1 MADLSQFKEAAAAV
15 QHSPHA
21 VSAWEHVEALA
32 ADLDRPD
39 DIVGLYN
46 ETLAGAVEPQVAEM
60 IGERA
65 GGFCDEWFG
74 DDPSILEKILV
85 RVTALA
91 PASDT
96 ALQRLSVIYTVAER
110 WTDALGLYDRA
121 VDATKDR
128 ARRVRLLR
136 EAAQLAKDVANQPDK
151 AIGYYQLLLPLTPE
165 DGQISQSLER
175 LLERHERWPDLIQLW
190 ESRLD
195 GQSKKERERTRS
207 RIASVWLDNLGDP
220 QRALAAAK
228 PLLAEA
234 DDDREPTQLLERVLL
249 SPNANKT
256 VRDAALDLL
265 RSHYDQTA
273 RPREVIRVL
282 EQVIALD
289 PASSGPL
296 HEEAGARLAEL
307 DDLPA
312 AMDHYAALLAMAPGS
327 SATEDKLRQLAER
340 GGHHDRY
347 ADGVAAAARASR
359 DATRRVELLGEAAR
373 TRLDRLLDVP
383 GAIDL
388 LVEAAATGGAAEQ
401 VQLGVARRLVALY
414 AQTNRP
420 RERLTMLERQAQLE
434 TSEQARSSLLSEAAK
449 LAESL
454 GDTERAL
461 ALWERRIDSDPSDL
475 SGLDA
480 RITILESQER
490 WDDLVAALESR
501 AAKVTAPN
509 QKRADLERVA
519 LVHHQRR
526 GDLAAAISAWQRV
539 VTDNKDDE
547 DAISALADLLAET
560 SRWQEMAELLEAASG
575 RATKRTIAR
584 LVRLGDALRNHLAQ
598 PVRALAAYRNAIA
611 IAPASAEARDG
622 LTALL
627 EIAATRAGAADALAQ
642 ALRINGDLGGV
653 LELLPA
659 RLAEARDD
667 RTKLALLREAAQLR
681 LEHKHDAPG
690 ALADLA
696 RAFPLAPRDQLIE
709 HQILSLA
716 KTTGDYAAA
725 AGAYARAIDA
735 LDASGADAREAARL
749 RMAYADIVA
758 EHLDDLPR
766 ATDAYSQVVA
776 IEPGNRRA
784 VHSFASLGAQLGR
797 WDEAAAAVIRYC
809 GVREAFD
816 DELLGILEVA
826 AAAKPAKS
834 YDALAV
840 ALTAGLD
847 KHKLPGAA
855 GALFFQRLATI
866 HRDHRKDRT
875 AAVRAV
881 RRALELGGERQTWL
895 AELVALERDIGTTPA
910 LLDALRRLADADA
923 RDLDSLVG
931 AADVASKLGEREQAL
946 QILSA
951 VLGRATSAWRG
962 TAAIRSARSVDAVAK
977 WAIDALVDL
986 YRTGG
991 RARAAVDTLVEAAR
1005 LPFDALIRR
1014 DLRLRAA
1021 QLATVELA
1029 DNAAAIEMYRS
1040 VLAHSPGD
1048 LEVIDRLA
1056 HLLAVE
1062 DRVPELLTLRQIQL
1076 GLESAQPD
1084 SVDKKLGLRLELAR
1098 LVGIIEERG
1107 GRLDALKANLE
1118 DRPGH
1123 EPSIEAVADLLTAKG
1138 QHKALADLLEQQ
1150 ALRLESAGEQ
1160 ARAAKLWSRY
1170 AHVAETETKE
1180 VERAIAGHRRVVAL
1194 APTSE
1199 SLRALARLNLERSQ
1213 PGQAV
1218 PWLESL
1224 LGTVP
1229 PAERLLVVSQLAKA
1243 HLSANQPDRAIAAIE
1258 MNLDDREVT
1267 GIGVPPRGTGERS
1280 ETAGGG
1286 TPDGSA
1292 GRTASGAAR
1301 GIDRE
1306 SALELRLLLA
1316 ELYRKAEMWEP
1327 LARHLTRSLPLVKD
1341 DKLAREFARE
1351 ASSIYL
1357 HKLGS
1362 PAKAIPA
1369 LETALTL
1376 DPTDRDLRTALAIGQ
1391 RVAGK
1396 LTEARAALTELI
1408 NDFGRRRS
1416 PERAALHVELA
1427 RVSLAEGKA
1436 DEAMAEMEAAS
1447 KMDVSNAA
1455 IQKELAEMARS
1466 AGQLDKAERT
1476 YRALL
1481 LVVRRQPPGD
1491 DEIAVGASEV
1501 LFELHKLAQ
1510 ARGETRGGGDP
1521 DGLAGPRGSD
1531 QAKELLESAMETAIQ
1546 SDAEVRRLR
1555 RSLLAHGEGELL
1567 LTVLD
1572 RRLATNPEPHSQARL
1587 LSDMAETL
1595 DGQLKRHDEAL
1606 DALIRAIGVMP
1617 SRTDLHDRA
1626 RELARR
1632 TGQTKRFVAAVD
1644 AVVDRLRRKDDPP
1657 LIANLLM
1664 RAGEALEQD
1673 ANDLRGATSL
1683 YRRVEILGERLAE
1696 AFYAQARVAAALGD
1710 VAEQART
1717 LDKMFE
1723 LAGTDAEPT
1732 PAQVD
1737 ALYRLAEIFLGSDT
1751 RRRQGFDLLERAFG
1765 AEPRWAQAGRLL
1777 RAAAAGGASDDKL
1790 MAMFERVARNGGD
1803 PEVLLDFL
1811 ERRAAGPA
1819 ATPAQIREAVDL
1831 AVDQGQ
1837 DQRAEALLVRAVA
1850 AARETA
1856 TGLGS
1861 APWAVLALAER
1872 RLAAGDL
1879 TQARD
1884 LTYEIAPIADDV
1896 SGKEPIDGLAMRIA
1910 TRALAHRRV
1919 DLAAD
1924 VYEFLRER
1932 SPADRAVWQPLLSI
1946 YRELGDGDRL
1956 GSVISS
1962 TLPNLIT
1969 PAERNALRLEHVRF
1983 LIENLK
1989 RHHDALDV
1997 LRDALA
2003 DDADN
2008 LEAAELYEAS
2018 LRQLGDDDGIAE
2030 FLWSRFD
2037 DAQRRGHRDSTVDVA
2052 IRLGDLLERTGSP
2065 DAARVYR
2072 AALVVA
2078 PDDRE
2083 ILRRVVAQL
2092 GDHDSPRDGAMLME
2106 RLLAAE
2112 TPERAPELAGRLAT
2126 MWEAAGDPKGVQR
2139 TLELAHKSAPDDLA
2153 IHDRLERWYRD
2164 RELWP
2169 ELAELMT
2176 RDAERAPD
2184 AAAVERLREA
2194 ATVYSG
2200 FLGQPLKAAEVLR
2213 KARQRAPHVPALVTD
2228 HAAALAAA
2236 GELDAAQRAIG
2247 EALATVHGDGRTQLL
2262 LLRANFRQQLG
2273 DDASAVSDLT
2283 EAYEL
2288 DKERGAEN
2296 LVNGL
2301 ERLRLR
2307 SERDGDLPT
2316 ERTATLKLAQLLVA
2330 TGELE
2335 RGRAFLVGWIER
2347 DPRDADPL
2355 IQLCD
2360 LDESI
2365 GHWDG
2370 VAAAATRLAYVTEGE
2385 AQLTAALRSAAA
2397 STQAGRPADAV
2408 PVLELVHQ
2416 HQPGA
2421 QVVRDKLREV
2431 YEAAGEY
2438 RLLAG
2443 VLVADADHGEDVAAR
2458 YASYKRA
2465 AEIYLYHLEDA
2476 PSAQVP
2482 AQRALELQPDDH
2494 AALML
2499 NVDVLIHSGHLEDA
2513 GKTLETAIGAQKKR
2527 TPELAV
2533 LQQRMGKVS
2542 AALGD
2547 RDSQLGWLKKAFDV
2561 DRKNAEVAAELA
2573 QLATEIGDYE
2583 LALKPLRA
2591 ITLMDNPAPVT
2602 RPMALLW
2609 EAKIE
2614 HARGNRAKAELWA
2627 KKALREDPAF
2637 SDAQQFLDE
2646 LGGA

>member
-1 MADLSQFKEAAAAV
+1 MLEFFPLPRGIAVELPRPLGEPMADLSQFKEAAAAV
-15 QHSPHA
+15 KHSPHA
-21 VSAWEHVEALA
+21 VSAWEQVEALA

-39 DIVGLYN
+39 DIVSLYN
-46 ETLAGAVEPQVAEM
+46 ETLVSEVEPQIAEM

-74 DDPSILEKILV
+74 DDPSILEAILV

-91 PASDT
+91 PASDS

-110 WTDALGLYDRA
+110 WTDALALYDRA

-136 EAAQLAKDVANQPDK
+136 EAAQIAKDVANQPDK

-190 ESRLD
+190 ESRLES
-195 GQSKKERERTRS
+195 QPKKDRERTRS
-207 RIASVWLDNLGDP
+207 RIAAVWLDNLHDP

-234 DDDREPTQLLERVLL
+234 DDDRESTQLLERILE
-249 SPNANKT
+249 SANANKT

-282 EQVIALD
+282 EQVIGLD
-289 PASSGPL
+289 PAGSGTL

-312 AMDHYAALLAMAPGS
+312 AMNHFAALLAMAPGS
-327 SATEDKLRQLAER
+327 SVTEEKLRQLAER
-340 GGHHDRY
+340 GGLHDRY
-347 ADGVAAAARASR
+347 ADGVAAAARASK
-359 DATRRVELLGEAAR
+359 DATRKVALLGEAAR
-373 TRLDRLLDVP
+373 TRLERLSDVE
-383 GAIDL
+383 GAIQL
-388 LVEAAATGGAAEQ
+388 LVEAAAAPGAAEPE
-401 VQLGVARRLVALY
+401 QLAVARRLAALY
-414 AQTNRP
+414 GQTNRP
-420 RERLTMLERQAQLE
+420 RERLGMLERQAHLE
-434 TSEQARSSLLSEAAK
+434 ANEATRSSLLSEAAK

-519 LVHHQRR
+519 LVHHHQRK
-526 GDLAAAISAWQRV
+526 DLDAAIAAWQRV
-539 VTDNKDDE
+539 VADNKDDE
-547 DAISALADLLAET
+547 DGISALADLLADT
-560 SRWQEMAELLEAASG
+560 SRWKEMADLLETASG
-575 RATKRTIAR
+575 RATVRTIAR
-584 LVRLGDALRNHLAQ
+584 LVRLGDALRSHLAS
-598 PVRALAAYRNAIA
+598 PARALAAYRNAIA
-611 IAPASAEARDG
+611 IAPASAEARAG

-627 EIAATRAGAADALAQ
+627 EVAATRAQAADALAQ

-653 LELLPA
+653 LDLLPA
-659 RLAEARDD
+659 RLAEAKDD

-709 HQILSLA
+709 HQIVSLA
-716 KTTGDYAAA
+716 KTTGDWPTAAA
-725 AGAYARAIDA
+725 AYGHAIEA
-735 LDASGADAREAARL
+735 LDAATAAGGDAREAARL

-758 EHLDDLPR
+758 ERLSDRQR
-766 ATDAYSQVVA
+766 ACEAYAQVTAV
-776 IEPGNRRA
+776 EPGNRRA
-784 VHSFASLGAQLGR
+784 VQSFASLGAQLGH
-797 WDEAAAAVIRYC
+797 WNEAAAAVVRYC

-816 DELLGILEVA
+816 DELLSILELAASTA
-826 AAAKPAKS
+826 AAPDAAKVHH
-834 YDALAV
+834 ALAT
-840 ALTAGLD
+840 ALAAALD
-847 KHKLPGAA
+847 KHKLPGAV
-855 GALFFQRLATI
+855 GALFSQRLAAL
-866 HRDHRKDRT
+866 HRDHRGDRP
-875 AAVRAV
+875 AAIRAL
-881 RRALELGGERQTWL
+881 RRALELGGERQAWL
-895 AELVALERDIGTTPA
+895 GELVNLERDQGITPA
-910 LLDALRRLADADA
+910 LLDALRRLADADG

-946 QILSA
+946 AILSA
-951 VLGRATSAWRG
+951 VLGRATAAWRG

-1005 LPFDALIRR
+1005 LPFDQNTRR
-1014 DLRLRAA
+1014 EMRLRAA
-1021 QLATVELA
+1021 QLATVELG
-1029 DNAAAIEMYRS
+1029 DNAAAIDMYRS
-1040 VLAHSPGD
+1040 VLAHASND
-1048 LEVIDRLA
+1048 LEVLERLA
-1056 HLLAVE
+1056 HLLALE

-1076 GLESAQPD
+1076 GLETD
-1084 SVDKKLGLRLELAR
+1084 TEKKLVLRLELAR
-1098 LVGIIEERG
+1098 MVGIVEERG

-1123 EPSIEAVADLLTAKG
+1123 EASIDAVAELLAGKG
-1138 QHKALADLLEQQ
+1138 QHKALVDLLEQQ
-1150 ALRLESAGEQ
+1150 AQRLEAVGDV
-1160 ARAAKLWSRY
+1160 AHAVKLWARY
-1170 AHVAETETKE
+1170 AHVAELETKE
-1180 VERAIAGHRRVVAL
+1180 IERAIAGHRRVVAL

-1229 PAERLLVVSQLAKA
+1229 AHERLLVVTQLAKA
-1243 HLSANQPDRAIAAIE
+1243 HLSANQPERAIAAIE
-1258 MNLDDREVT
+1258 VNLDERTESAT
-1267 GIGVPPRGTGERS
+1267 PSGRPGT
-1280 ETAGGG
+1280 
-1286 TPDGSA
+1286 
-1292 GRTASGAAR
+1292 AR
-1301 GIDRE
+1301 GEADKE
-1306 SALELRLLLA
+1306 PALELRLLLA
-1316 ELYRKAEMWEP
+1316 DLYRKAEAWEP

-1357 HKLGS
+1357 HKLTS

-1369 LETALTL
+1369 LETALLL

-1396 LTEARAALTELI
+1396 LVESRTALTELI

-1427 RVSLAEGKA
+1427 RVALAERKV
-1436 DEAMAEMEAAS
+1436 DEAMTEMEAAS

-1455 IQKELAEMARS
+1455 IQKELAEMARA
-1466 AGQLDKAERT
+1466 AGQLDKSERT

-1491 DEIAVGASEV
+1491 DEAAVGASEV

-1510 ARGETRGGGDP
+1510 ARGER
-1521 DGLAGPRGSD
+1521 D
-1531 QAKELLESAMETAIQ
+1531 QAKELLESAMEAAIQ

-1567 LTVLD
+1567 LTVLE
-1572 RRLATNPEPHSQARL
+1572 RRLATNPEAHSQARL

-1595 DGQLKRHDEAL
+1595 DGQLARHDEAL

-1617 SRTDLHDRA
+1617 SRTDLHERA
-1626 RELARR
+1626 RELAKR
-1632 TGQTKRFVAAVD
+1632 TSQTKRFVDAVD

-1673 ANDLRGATSL
+1673 ADDLRGATNL

-1710 VAEQART
+1710 TAEQART

-1723 LAGTDAEPT
+1723 LAGTDSEPT

-1751 RRRQGFDLLERAFG
+1751 RRRQGFDLLERAFA

-1777 RAAAAGGASDDKL
+1777 RAAAIANPGDEKIL
-1790 MAMFERVARNGGD
+1790 QMYERVARNGGD
-1803 PEVLLDFL
+1803 GELLLDFL
-1811 ERRAAGPA
+1811 ERRAAQPG

-1831 AVDQGQ
+1831 AVDQSQ

-1850 AARETA
+1850 AARDTA
-1856 TGLGS
+1856 DGLTS

-1884 LTYEIAPIADDV
+1884 LTYEIAAISDEV

-1962 TLPNLIT
+1962 TLPNLMT

-2008 LEAAELYEAS
+2008 LDAAELYEAS

-2030 FLWSRFD
+2030 FLWSRFE
-2037 DAQRRGHRDSTVDVA
+2037 DAQRRGHHDSTVDVA
-2052 IRLGDLLERTGSP
+2052 LRLGDLLEKTGSP
-2065 DAARVYR
+2065 DAGRVYR
-2072 AALVVA
+2072 AALIVA

-2092 GDHDSPRDGAMLME
+2092 GDTDSPREGAVLME
-2106 RLLAAE
+2106 RLLAVE
-2112 TPERAPELAGRLAT
+2112 TPERAPALAGRLAT
-2126 MWEAAGDPKGVQR
+2126 MWEAADDAKGVQR
-2139 TLELAHKSAPDDLA
+2139 TLELAHRSAPDDLA

-2169 ELAELMT
+2169 ELAEMMT
-2176 RDAERAPD
+2176 HDAERAPD
-2184 AAAVERLREA
+2184 ATAVERLREA

-2213 KARQRAPHVPALVTD
+2213 KARQRAPHVPELVTD

-2247 EALATVHGDGRTQLL
+2247 EALATVQGNGRTSLL

-2273 DDASAVSDLT
+2273 DDSSAVSDLT

-2288 DKERGAEN
+2288 DKERGPES

-2301 ERLRLR
+2301 ERLRMR

-2316 ERTATLKLAQLLVA
+2316 ERTATLKLAQLLV
-2330 TGELE
+2330 TSGELE

-2347 DPRDADPL
+2347 DPRDAEPL

-2365 GHWDG
+2365 AHWDG

-2385 AQLTAALRSAAA
+2385 AQIAAALRAA
-2397 STQAGRPADAV
+2397 SASAQAGRPAEAV

-2421 QVVRDKLREV
+2421 STVRDKLREV
-2431 YEAAGEY
+2431 YETAGEY

-2443 VLVADADHGEDVAAR
+2443 VLVADADHGEDPAAR
-2458 YASYKRA
+2458 FANYKRA
-2465 AEIYLYHLEDA
+2465 AELYLYHLEDA
-2476 PSAQVP
+2476 GSAQAP

-2499 NVDVLIHSGHLEDA
+2499 NVDVLIQSGQLEDA
-2513 GKTLETAIGAQKKR
+2513 GRTLETAISAQKKR

-2547 RDSQLGWLKKAFDV
+2547 RDGQLGWLKKAFDV

-2646 LGGA
+2646 LGGAQP

>member
-15 QHSPHA
+15 KHSPHA
-21 VSAWEHVEALA
+21 VSAWEQVEALA

-46 ETLAGAVEPQVAEM
+46 ETLKGAVEPQVAEM

-74 DDPSILEKILV
+74 DDPQILEKILV

-121 VDATKDR
+121 VEATKDK

-151 AIGYYQLLLPLTPE
+151 AIGYYQRLLPLTPE

-175 LLERHERWPDLIQLW
+175 LLERHERWAELIQLW
-190 ESRLD
+190 ESRLET
-195 GQSKKERERTRS
+195 QSKKERERSRL
-207 RIASVWLDNLGDP
+207 RIASVWLDNLRDP
-220 QRALAAAK
+220 QRALGAAK
-228 PLLAEA
+228 PLLAET
-234 DDDREPTQLLERVLL
+234 DDDKEATQLFERIIE
-249 SPNANKT
+249 SASATKG

-265 RSHYDQTA
+265 RSHYDATA

-282 EQVIALD
+282 EKVIALD
-289 PASSGPL
+289 PPNSGAL
-296 HEEAGARLAEL
+296 HEEAGTRLAEL

-312 AMDHYAALLAMAPGS
+312 AMDHFAALLAMAPGS
-327 SATEDKLRQLAER
+327 SATEEKLRQLAER
-340 GGHHDRY
+340 GGHNDRY
-347 ADGVAAAARASR
+347 ADGVAAAARACP
-359 DATRRVELLGEAAR
+359 DPTRQVELLGEAAR
-373 TRLDRLLDVP
+373 TRLDRLSDTE
-383 GAIDL
+383 GAIRL
-388 LVEAAATGGAAEQ
+388 LVEASATTGASEHEQ
-401 VQLGVARRLVALY
+401 LSVARRLAALY

-420 RERLTMLERQAQLE
+420 RERLGMLERQAQLE
-434 TSEQARSSLLSEAAK
+434 ASEVAKSSILSEAAK
-449 LAESL
+449 LAETL

-480 RITILESQER
+480 RIGILDSQER

-501 AAKVTAPN
+501 AAKVAAPN
-509 QKRADLERVA
+509 QKRADLVRVA
-519 LVHHQRR
+519 LVHHHQRK
-526 GDLAAAISAWQRV
+526 DLPAAIAAWQRV
-539 VTDNKDDE
+539 VADNKDDE
-547 DAISALADLLAET
+547 EGVSALADLLAET
-560 SRWQEMAELLEAASG
+560 DRWKEMADLLESASG
-575 RATKRTIAR
+575 RATQRTIAR
-584 LVRLGDALRNHLAQ
+584 LVRLGEALRAHLDH
-598 PVRALAAYRNAIA
+598 PVRALSAYRNAIA
-611 IAPASAEARDG
+611 IDPGSKEARQG
-622 LTALL
+622 LIALL
-627 EIAATRAGAADALAQ
+627 DVAATRLAAADALAQ
-642 ALRINGDLGGV
+642 AFRVNGDLGGV
-653 LELLPA
+653 LDLLPA
-659 RLAEARDD
+659 RLTEAKDD
-667 RTKLALLREAAQLR
+667 RTRLALLREAAQLR
-681 LEHKHDAPG
+681 LDHKHDAPG

-709 HQILSLA
+709 HQIVSLA
-716 KTTGDYAAA
+716 KTTGDYATAA
-725 AGAYARAIDA
+725 AAYEQAIAAIDA
-735 LDASGADAREAARL
+735 TGGDAREAARL

-758 EHLDDLPR
+758 EHLNDR
-766 ATDAYSQVVA
+766 ARAADAYGKVA
-776 IEPGNRRA
+776 AVEPGNRRA
-784 VHSFASLGAQLGR
+784 AQSFASLGAQLGR
-797 WDEAAAAVIRYC
+797 WDEAATVVVRYC

-816 DELLGILEVA
+816 DELLSSLEMA
-826 AAAKPAKS
+826 AASAGA
-834 YDALAV
+834 YDALGS
-840 ALTAGLD
+840 ALSAALD

-855 GALFFQRLATI
+855 GALFAQRLAVI
-866 HRDHRKDRT
+866 HRDHLGDPP
-875 AAVRAV
+875 AAIRAL
-881 RRALELGGERQTWL
+881 RRALELGGERVAWL
-895 AELVALERDIGTTPA
+895 ADLVVLEREQGTSA
-910 LLDALRRLADADA
+910 SLLDALRRLADADG
-923 RDLDSLVG
+923 RDLDALVG
-931 AADVASKLGEREQAL
+931 AADVAGKLGEREQAL
-946 QILSA
+946 AILSA
-951 VLGRATSAWRG
+951 VLGRATAAWRG

-991 RARAAVDTLVEAAR
+991 RARAAVDTLIEAAR
-1005 LPFDALIRR
+1005 LPFDQNTRR
-1014 DLRLRAA
+1014 DMRLRAA
-1021 QLATVELA
+1021 QLATVELG
-1029 DNAAAIEMYRS
+1029 DNAAAIDMYRS
-1040 VLAHSPGD
+1040 VLAQAPND
-1048 LEVIDRLA
+1048 LEVIERLA
-1056 HLLAVE
+1056 HLLGLE

-1076 GLESAQPD
+1076 GLESD
-1084 SVDKKLGLRLELAR
+1084 TEKKLVLRLELAR
-1098 LVGIIEERG
+1098 LVGIVEERG

-1123 EPSIEAVADLLTAKG
+1123 EASIDAVAELLAGKG
-1138 QHKALADLLEQQ
+1138 AHRALVELLEQQ
-1150 ALRLESAGEQ
+1150 AQRLETAGEQ
-1160 ARAAKLWSRY
+1160 PRAAKLWARY
-1170 AHVAETETKE
+1170 AQVAETETKE

-1229 PAERLLVVSQLAKA
+1229 AAERLLVVSQLAKA
-1243 HLSANQPDRAIAAIE
+1243 HLSANQPDRAINAIE
-1258 MNLDDREVT
+1258 VNLDDKEQ
-1267 GIGVPPRGTGERS
+1267 
-1280 ETAGGG
+1280 
-1286 TPDGSA
+1286 
-1292 GRTASGAAR
+1292 
-1301 GIDRE
+1301 
-1306 SALELRLLLA
+1306 ALELRTLLA
-1316 ELYRKAEMWEP
+1316 DLYRKAEMWEP
-1327 LARHLTRSLPLVKD
+1327 LARHLTRSLPQLKD
-1341 DKLAREFARE
+1341 EKLAREFARE
-1351 ASSIYL
+1351 ASTIYL

-1369 LETALTL
+1369 LETALQL

-1396 LTEARAALTELI
+1396 LPLARAALAELI

-1427 RVSLAEGKA
+1427 RVALAEGKV

-1466 AGQLDKAERT
+1466 AGQLDKSERT

-1491 DEIAVGASEV
+1491 DEAAVGASEV
-1501 LFELHKLAQ
+1501 LFELHKLA
-1510 ARGETRGGGDP
+1510 ASRGEPAGGSGN
-1521 DGLAGPRGSD
+1521 D
-1531 QAKELLESAMETAIQ
+1531 QAKELLESAMEAAIQ

-1555 RSLLAHGEGELL
+1555 RSLIAHGEGELL
-1567 LTVLD
+1567 LTVLE

-1595 DGQLKRHDEAL
+1595 DVQLQRHGEAL

-1617 SRTDLHDRA
+1617 SRTDLHERA
-1626 RELARR
+1626 RELAKR
-1632 TGQTKRFVAAVD
+1632 TGQSKRFVDAVD

-1673 ANDLRGATSL
+1673 ANDLRGAANL

-1710 VAEQART
+1710 TAEQART

-1732 PAQVD
+1732 PAQID

-1751 RRRQGFDLLERAFG
+1751 RRRQGFDLLERAFA

-1777 RAAAAGGASDDKL
+1777 RQAAAGDPSDDKI
-1790 MAMFERVARNGGD
+1790 MQMYERVARNGGD
-1803 PEVLLDFL
+1803 GELLLDFL
-1811 ERRAAGPA
+1811 ERRAAHAG
-1819 ATPAQIREAVDL
+1819 ATPSQIREAVDL
-1831 AVDQGQ
+1831 AVEQGQ

-1850 AARETA
+1850 AARDTA
-1856 TGLGS
+1856 DGLAS

-1884 LTYEIAPIADDV
+1884 LTYEIAPISDLE
-1896 SGKEPIDGLAMRIA
+1896 GKEPIDGLAMRIA
-1910 TRALAHRRV
+1910 TRALAHRRI

-1946 YRELGDGDRL
+1946 YRELGDADRL

-1962 TLPNLIT
+1962 TLPNLVT

-2008 LEAAELYEAS
+2008 LEASELYEAT

-2030 FLWSRFD
+2030 FLWSRFE

-2052 IRLGDLLERTGSP
+2052 LRLGDLLEKTGSP
-2065 DAARVYR
+2065 DAVRVYR
-2072 AALVVA
+2072 AALIVA

-2092 GDHDSPRDGAMLME
+2092 GEHDAPREGAVLME
-2106 RLLAAE
+2106 RLLAVE

-2126 MWEAAGDPKGVQR
+2126 MWEAAGDMKGVQR
-2139 TLELAHKSAPDDLA
+2139 TLELAHRSAPDDLA
-2153 IHDRLERWYRD
+2153 IHDRLEKWYRD

-2169 ELAELMT
+2169 ELAEFMT
-2176 RDAERAPD
+2176 RDAERASD
-2184 AAAVERLREA
+2184 GVAVDRLREA
-2194 ATVYSG
+2194 AAVYSG

-2213 KARQRAPHVPALVTD
+2213 KARQRAPHVAELVTD

-2247 EALATVHGDGRTQLL
+2247 EALATVTGAGRTALL

-2273 DDASAVSDLT
+2273 DDSSAVSDLT

-2288 DKERGAEN
+2288 DKDRGTET

-2301 ERLRLR
+2301 ERLRAR

-2316 ERTATLKLAQLLVA
+2316 ERLATLKLAQLLV
-2330 TGELE
+2330 THGELE

-2347 DPRDADPL
+2347 DPRDAEPL
-2355 IQLCD
+2355 YQLCE

-2365 GHWDG
+2365 QHWDG
-2370 VAAAATRLAYVTEGE
+2370 VAAAATRLAYVTEGD
-2385 AQLTAALRSAAA
+2385 AQVEAALRAASA

-2416 HQPGA
+2416 QQPGA
-2421 QVVRDKLREV
+2421 AVVRDKLREV
-2431 YEAAGEY
+2431 YDAAGEF

-2443 VLVADADHGEDVAAR
+2443 VLVADADHGSDPATR
-2458 YASYKRA
+2458 YANYKRA
-2465 AEIYLYHLEDA
+2465 AELYLYHLED
-2476 PSAQVP
+2476 PTSAQVP

-2499 NVDVLIHSGHLEDA
+2499 NVDVLIQSGQLEDA
-2513 GKTLETAIGAQKKR
+2513 GRTLEAAISAQKKR

-2533 LQQRMGKVS
+2533 LQQRMGKVA

-2547 RDSQLGWLKKAFDV
+2547 RDGQLGWLKKAFDV

-2591 ITLMDNPAPVT
+2591 ITLMDNPSPVT

-2646 LGGA
+2646 LGGS

>member
-15 QHSPHA
+15 RHSPHA
-21 VSAWEHVEALA
+21 VSAWEQVESLA
-32 ADLDRPD
+32 AELDQPD
-39 DIVGLYN
+39 EIVGLYN
-46 ETLAGAVEPQVAEM
+46 ETLKGAVEPQVAEM

-74 DDPSILEKILV
+74 DDPQVLEKILV
-85 RVTALA
+85 RVTGLA

-96 ALQRLSVIYTVAER
+96 ALARLSVIYTVAER
-110 WTDALGLYDRA
+110 WTEALGLYDRA
-121 VDATKDR
+121 VEATKDNTRR
-128 ARRVRLLR
+128 ARLLR

-151 AIGYYQLLLPLTPE
+151 AIGYYQHLLPLAPE

-175 LLERHERWPDLIQLW
+175 LLERHERWSELIQLW
-190 ESRLD
+190 ESRLES
-195 GQSKKERERTRS
+195 QAKKERERSRA
-207 RIASVWLDNLGDP
+207 RIAAVWLDSLHDP
-220 QRALAAAK
+220 QHALAAVK
-228 PLLAEA
+228 PLLTEA
-234 DDDREPTQLLERVLL
+234 DDDKEPTQLLERILE
-249 SPNANKT
+249 SANAGKG
-256 VRDAALDLL
+256 VRDATLDLL

-273 RPREVIRVL
+273 RPREAIRVL
-282 EQVIALD
+282 EKVIALD
-289 PASSGPL
+289 PANSGAL
-296 HEEAGARLAEL
+296 HEEAGTRLAEL

-312 AMDHYAALLAMAPGS
+312 AMDHYTALLTMMPAS
-327 SATEDKLRQLAER
+327 SATEEKLRQLAER

-347 ADGVAAAARASR
+347 ADGVAAAARVSNE
-359 DATRRVELLGEAAR
+359 ATRKVELLGEAAR
-373 TRLDRLLDVP
+373 ARLERLSDTE
-383 GAIDL
+383 GAITL
-388 LVEAAATGGAAEQ
+388 LVEASTITGASEHK
-401 VQLGVARRLVALY
+401 QLSVARRLTALY

-420 RERLTMLERQAQLE
+420 RERLGMLERQAHLE
-434 TSEQARSSLLSEAAK
+434 ASEVARSSILSEAAK
-449 LAESL
+449 LAETL

-480 RITILESQER
+480 RIGILDNQER

-509 QKRADLERVA
+509 QKRADLVRVA
-519 LVHHQRR
+519 LVHRDQRH
-526 GDLAAAISAWQRV
+526 DLGAAIAAWQRV
-539 VTDNKDDE
+539 VTDHKDDE
-547 DAISALADLLAET
+547 EGVSALADLLAET
-560 SRWQEMAELLEAASG
+560 GRWKEMADLLESASG
-575 RATKRTIAR
+575 RATQRTIAR
-584 LVRLGDALRNHLAQ
+584 LVRLGEALRAHLDE

-611 IAPASAEARDG
+611 IDPGSKEARSG

-627 EIAATRAGAADALAQ
+627 DIAATRAAAADALAQ
-642 ALRINGDLGGV
+642 SFRINGDLGGV
-653 LELLPA
+653 LDLLPA
-659 RLAEARDD
+659 RLVEAKDD
-667 RTKLALLREAAQLR
+667 RVRLALLREAAQLR

-709 HQILSLA
+709 HQIVSLA
-716 KTTGDYAAA
+716 KTTGDWATAADT
-725 AGAYARAIDA
+725 YERAIEA
-735 LDASGADAREAARL
+735 INANGGDAREAARL

-758 EHLDDLPR
+758 ERLSDR
-766 ATDAYSQVVA
+766 ARAGDAYAQVAAV
-776 IEPGNRRA
+776 EPGNRRA
-784 VHSFASLGAQLGR
+784 VQSFASLGAGLGR
-797 WDEAAAAVIRYC
+797 WDEAATAVVRYC

-816 DELLGILEVA
+816 DELLSILEVA
-826 AAAKPAKS
+826 AASANAH
-834 YDALAV
+834 DALAV
-840 ALTAGLD
+840 ALSAALD

-855 GALFFQRLATI
+855 GALFAQRLAVL
-866 HRDHRKDRT
+866 HRDHRGDQP
-875 AAVRAV
+875 AAIRAL
-881 RRALELGGERQTWL
+881 RRALELGGERAAWL
-895 AELVALERDIGTTPA
+895 ADLVVLEREQDMSPA
-910 LLDALRRLADADA
+910 LLDALRRLADADG
-923 RDLDSLVG
+923 RDLDALVS

-946 QILSA
+946 AILSA
-951 VLGRATSAWRG
+951 VLGRATAAWRG

-977 WAIDALVDL
+977 WSIDALVDL

-991 RARAAVDTLVEAAR
+991 RARAAVDTLIEAAR
-1005 LPFDALIRR
+1005 LPFDQNTRR
-1014 DLRLRAA
+1014 EMRLRAA
-1021 QLATVELA
+1021 QLATVELG
-1029 DNAAAIEMYRS
+1029 DNAAAIDMYRS
-1040 VLAHSPGD
+1040 VLAQSPND
-1048 LEVIDRLA
+1048 LEVIERLA
-1056 HLLAVE
+1056 HLLGLE

-1076 GLESAQPD
+1076 GLEGD
-1084 SVDKKLGLRLELAR
+1084 TEKKLVLRLELAR
-1098 LVGIIEERG
+1098 LVGIVEERG

-1123 EPSIEAVADLLTAKG
+1123 EASIDAVAHLLASKG
-1138 QHKALADLLEQQ
+1138 QYRALVDLLEQQ
-1150 ALRLESAGEQ
+1150 AQRLETAGDT
-1160 ARAAKLWSRY
+1160 ARSAKLWARY
-1170 AHVAETETKE
+1170 AQVAETETKE
-1180 VERAIAGHRRVVAL
+1180 IERAISGHRRVVAL

-1213 PGQAV
+1213 PAQAV

-1229 PAERLLVVSQLAKA
+1229 AQERLLVVSQLAKA
-1243 HLSANQPDRAIAAIE
+1243 HLSADQPDRAIASIE
-1258 MNLDDREVT
+1258 VNLDDKEPA
-1267 GIGVPPRGTGERS
+1267 I
-1280 ETAGGG
+1280 
-1286 TPDGSA
+1286 
-1292 GRTASGAAR
+1292 
-1301 GIDRE
+1301 
-1306 SALELRLLLA
+1306 ELRTLLA
-1316 ELYRKAEMWEP
+1316 ELYRNAEAWEP

-1341 DKLAREFARE
+1341 DKLGREFARE
-1351 ASSIYL
+1351 ASAIYL
-1357 HKLGS
+1357 HKVGS

-1369 LETALTL
+1369 LETALAL
-1376 DPTDRDLRTALAIGQ
+1376 DPTDRDLRTALAIGH

-1396 LTEARAALTELI
+1396 LPESRAALTELI

-1427 RVSLAEGKA
+1427 RVAQAEGKL
-1436 DEAMAEMEAAS
+1436 DEAMTEMESAS

-1466 AGQLDKAERT
+1466 ANQLDKAERT

-1491 DEIAVGASEV
+1491 DEAAVGASEV
-1501 LFELHKLAQ
+1501 LFELHRLA
-1510 ARGETRGGGDP
+1510 ATHGEH
-1521 DGLAGPRGSD
+1521 D

-1546 SDAEVRRLR
+1546 SDAEVHRLR
-1555 RSLLAHGEGELL
+1555 RALIAHGEGELL
-1567 LTVLD
+1567 LTVLE

-1587 LSDMAETL
+1587 LADIAETL
-1595 DGQLKRHDEAL
+1595 DVQLQRHDEAL

-1617 SRTDLHDRA
+1617 SRTDLHERA
-1626 RELARR
+1626 RALAKR
-1632 TGQTKRFVAAVD
+1632 TGQSKRFVDAVD

-1673 ANDLRGATSL
+1673 ANDLRGAANL

-1710 VAEQART
+1710 TAEQART

-1723 LAGTDAEPT
+1723 LAGADAEPT

-1751 RRRQGFDLLERAFG
+1751 RRRQGFELLERAFA

-1777 RAAAAGGASDDKL
+1777 RQAAANDTGDERV
-1790 MAMFERVARNGGD
+1790 MQMYERVARNGGD
-1803 PEVLLDFL
+1803 GELLLDFL
-1811 ERRAAGPA
+1811 ERRAAQPG
-1819 ATPAQIREAVDL
+1819 ATLPQIREAVDL
-1831 AVDQGQ
+1831 AVEQGQ

-1856 TGLGS
+1856 DGLGS
-1861 APWAVLALAER
+1861 APWAVIALAER

-1879 TQARD
+1879 TQAKD
-1884 LTYEIAPIADDV
+1884 LTYEIAPIADLQ
-1896 SGKEPIDGLAMRIA
+1896 GHEPIDGLAMRIA
-1910 TRALAHRRV
+1910 TRALAHRSIE
-1919 DLAAD
+1919 LAAE

-1932 SPADRAVWQPLLSI
+1932 SPADRAVWQPLLAI
-1946 YRELGDGDRL
+1946 YRELGDSDRL

-1962 TLPNLIT
+1962 TLPNLVT

-1983 LIENLK
+1983 LIESLK

-2008 LEAAELYEAS
+2008 LEAAELYEAT
-2018 LRQLGDDDGIAE
+2018 LRQLGDDEGIAE
-2030 FLWSRFD
+2030 FLWSRFE

-2052 IRLGDLLERTGSP
+2052 QRLGDLLEKTGSS
-2065 DAARVYR
+2065 DAIRVYR
-2072 AALVVA
+2072 AALIVA

-2092 GDHDSPRDGAMLME
+2092 DEHDAPREGAVLME
-2106 RLLAAE
+2106 RLLAVE

-2126 MWEAAGDPKGVQR
+2126 MWEAAGDMKGVQR
-2139 TLELAHKSAPDDLA
+2139 TLELAHHSAPDDLA
-2153 IHDRLERWYRD
+2153 IHDRLEKWYRD

-2176 RDAERAPD
+2176 RDAERASD
-2184 AAAVERLREA
+2184 DVAVERLREA
-2194 ATVYSG
+2194 AAVYSG

-2213 KARQRAPHVPALVTD
+2213 KARQRAPHVAELVTD

-2247 EALATVHGDGRTQLL
+2247 EALATVAGTGRTALL

-2288 DKERGAEN
+2288 DKGRGTET

-2301 ERLRLR
+2301 ERLRAR

-2316 ERTATLKLAQLLVA
+2316 ERLATLKLAQLLVA
-2330 TGELE
+2330 HGELE
-2335 RGRAFLVGWIER
+2335 RGRALLVGWIDR
-2347 DPRDADPL
+2347 DPRDAEPL
-2355 IQLCD
+2355 YQLCE

-2365 GHWDG
+2365 SHWDG
-2370 VAAAATRLAYVTEGE
+2370 VAAAATRLAYVTEGD
-2385 AQLTAALRSAAA
+2385 AQIEAALRAAA
-2397 STQAGRPADAV
+2397 AATQSDRPADAV
-2408 PVLELVHQ
+2408 PVLEFVHQ
-2416 HQPGA
+2416 QQPGA
-2421 QVVRDKLREV
+2421 SVVRDKLREV
-2431 YEAAGEY
+2431 YEASGEF

-2443 VLVADADHGEDVAAR
+2443 VLVADADHGSDPAAR
-2458 YASYKRA
+2458 YANYKRA
-2465 AEIYLYHLEDA
+2465 AELYLYHLQEPA
-2476 PSAQVP
+2476 SAQVP

-2499 NVDVLIHSGHLEDA
+2499 NVDVLIQSGQLEDA
-2513 GKTLETAIGAQKKR
+2513 GRTLEAAIGAQKKR

-2533 LQQRMGKVS
+2533 LQQRMGKVA

-2547 RDSQLGWLKKAFDV
+2547 RDGQLGWLKKAFDV
-2561 DRKNAEVAAELA
+2561 DRKNSEVAAELA

-2591 ITLMDNPAPVT
+2591 ITLMDNPSPIT

-2637 SDAQQFLDE
+2637 SDAQLFLDE
-2646 LGGA
+2646 LGGS

>member
-1 MADLSQFKEAAAAV
+1 MADLSHLQEAAAAV
-15 QHSPHA
+15 RHSPHA
-21 VSAWEHVEALA
+21 VSAWEEVEGLA
-32 ADLDRPD
+32 AELDRPD
-39 DIVGLYN
+39 DIVSLYSD
-46 ETLAGAVEPQVAEM
+46 TLRGEVEPQTAEM

-74 DDPSILEKILV
+74 DDPAILERILV
-85 RVTALA
+85 RVIELA
-91 PASDT
+91 PASDS
-96 ALQRLSVIYTVAER
+96 ALARLSVIYTVAER
-110 WTDALGLYDRA
+110 WNDALGLYDRA
-121 VDATKDR
+121 VDATRDKS
-128 ARRVRLLR
+128 RRVRLLR

-151 AIGYYQLLLPLTPE
+151 AISYFQRLLPLTPE

-175 LLERHERWPDLIQLW
+175 LLERHERWADLIALW

-195 GQSKKERERTRS
+195 GLSKRDRERSRS
-207 RIASVWLDNLGDP
+207 RIAAVWLDNLGDP

-228 PLLAEA
+228 PLLREA
-234 DDDREPTQLLERVLL
+234 DDDRESTQLLERILV
-249 SPNANKT
+249 SDNASRT

-265 RSHYDQTA
+265 RSHYDQTG

-282 EQVIALD
+282 EKVIALD
-289 PASSGPL
+289 PATSGPL
-296 HEEAGARLAEL
+296 HEEAGSRLAEL

-312 AMDHYAALLAMAPGS
+312 AMDHYAALLAMVPSS
-327 SATEDKLRQLAER
+327 SATAEKLRQLAER

-347 ADGVAAAARASR
+347 ADGVAAAARASQ
-359 DATRRVELLGEAAR
+359 DATRQVELLREAAR
-373 TRLDRLLDVP
+373 TRIERLSDVEA
-383 GAIDL
+383 AIAL
-388 LVEAAATGGAAEQ
+388 LVEATQVTGAAEHE
-401 VQLGVARRLVALY
+401 QLSVARRLAALY
-414 AQTNRP
+414 AQTDRP
-420 RERLTMLERQAQLE
+420 RERLGMLERQAQLE
-434 TSEQARSSLLSEAAK
+434 ATDAARSAILSEAAK
-449 LAESL
+449 LAETL

-461 ALWERRIDSDPSDL
+461 LLWERRIDSDPSDL

-480 RITILESQER
+480 RIGILGAQRR

-501 AAKVTAPN
+501 ATKVTAPN
-509 QKRADLERVA
+509 QKRADLVRIA
-519 LVHHQRR
+519 LVHHHERR
-526 GDLAAAISAWQRV
+526 DPAAAIAAWQRV
-539 VTDNKDDE
+539 VADNRDDE
-547 DAISALADLLAET
+547 EGISALADLLADT
-560 SRWQEMAELLEAASG
+560 GRWKEMADLLESSSG
-575 RATKRTIAR
+575 RSTQRTIAR
-584 LVRLGDALRNHLAQ
+584 LVRLGDALRAHLDQ

-611 IAPASAEARDG
+611 IAPASTEARAG

-627 EIAATRAGAADALAQ
+627 EVAQTRAGAADALAQ
-642 ALRINGDLGGV
+642 AFRSNGDLGGV
-653 LELLPA
+653 LDLLPA

-667 RTKLALLREAAQLR
+667 RTRLALLREAAQLR
-681 LEHKHDAPG
+681 LEHRHDAAG

-709 HQILSLA
+709 NQIVSLA
-716 KTTGDYAAA
+716 KSTGDYATAA
-725 AGAYARAIDA
+725 AAYEQAIAA
-735 LDASGADAREAARL
+735 LDAGDAREAARL

-758 EHLDDLPR
+758 EHLEDRPR
-766 ATDAYSQVVA
+766 AAEAYAQVALV
-776 IEPGNRRA
+776 EPGNRRA
-784 VHSFASLGAQLGR
+784 VHAFASLGAQLAQ
-797 WDEAAAAVIRYC
+797 WDDAAGCVVRYC
-809 GVREAFD
+809 GVRETFD
-816 DELLGILEVA
+816 DELLSILEVA
-826 AAAKPAKS
+826 GHAAGAGG
-834 YDALAV
+834 ALAG
-840 ALTAGLD
+840 ALASALD
-847 KHKLPGAA
+847 RHKLPAA
-855 GALFFQRLATI
+855 VGALFAHRLAI
-866 HRDHRKDRT
+866 LYRDRGGDRP
-875 AAVRAV
+875 AAIRAL
-881 RRALELGGERQTWL
+881 RRALELGGERAGWL
-895 AELVALERDIGTTPA
+895 TDLVALEREQGVTPA
-910 LLDALRRLADADA
+910 LLDALRRLADADG

-931 AADVASKLGEREQAL
+931 AAEVASRLGEREQAL
-946 QILSA
+946 AILSA
-951 VLGRATSAWRG
+951 VLGRATAAWRG
-962 TAAIRSARSVDAVAK
+962 TAAIRSARSVDAVAR
-977 WAIDALVDL
+977 WSIDALVDL

-1005 LPFDALIRR
+1005 LPFDQNTRR
-1014 DLRLRAA
+1014 DMRLRAA
-1021 QLATVELA
+1021 QLATVELG
-1029 DNAAAIEMYRS
+1029 DNAAAIDMYRS
-1040 VLAHSPGD
+1040 VLAQSPSD
-1048 LEVIDRLA
+1048 LEVIERLA
-1056 HLLAVE
+1056 HLLALE

-1076 GLESAQPD
+1076 GLETDAE
-1084 SVDKKLGLRLELAR
+1084 KKLALRLELAR
-1098 LVGIIEERG
+1098 LVGIVEERG

-1123 EPSIEAVADLLTAKG
+1123 EASIDAVAELLAAKG
-1138 QHKALADLLEQQ
+1138 QHRALADLLEQQ
-1150 ALRLESAGEQ
+1150 AGRLETAGDP
-1160 ARAAKLWSRY
+1160 ARAARLWARY
-1170 AHVAETETKE
+1170 AQVAETDTREI
-1180 VERAIAGHRRVVAL
+1180 ERAIVGHRRVVAL
-1194 APTSE
+1194 APTSD

-1213 PGQAV
+1213 PAQAV

-1229 PAERLLVVSQLAKA
+1229 AGDRLHVVSQLAKA

-1258 MNLDDREVT
+1258 VNLDDTEPA
-1267 GIGVPPRGTGERS
+1267 I
-1280 ETAGGG
+1280 
-1286 TPDGSA
+1286 
-1292 GRTASGAAR
+1292 
-1301 GIDRE
+1301 
-1306 SALELRLLLA
+1306 ELRTLLA
-1316 ELYRKAEMWEP
+1316 DLYRKAEAWEP

-1341 DKLAREFARE
+1341 DKLARELARE

-1357 HKLGS
+1357 QKLSS

-1369 LETALTL
+1369 LETALQL
-1376 DPTDRDLRTALAIGQ
+1376 DPSDKDLRTALAIGQ

-1396 LTEARAALTELI
+1396 LPEARAALSELI

-1427 RVSLAEGKA
+1427 RVAQAEGKL
-1436 DEAMAEMEAAS
+1436 DEAMAEMESAS

-1455 IQKELAEMARS
+1455 IQKELAEMARA

-1491 DEIAVGASEV
+1491 DEAAVGPSEV
-1501 LFELHKLAQ
+1501 LFELHKLA
-1510 ARGETRGGGDP
+1510 ASRGEPAASADP
-1521 DGLAGPRGSD
+1521 DGAAGAGGSARGND
-1531 QAKELLESAMETAIQ
+1531 QAKELLESAMEAAIQ

-1567 LTVLD
+1567 LAVLE
-1572 RRLATNPEPHSQARL
+1572 RRLATNPDLHSQARL
-1587 LSDMAETL
+1587 LGDIAETL
-1595 DGQLKRHDEAL
+1595 DHQLGRYNEAL

-1617 SRTDLHDRA
+1617 SRTDLHERA

-1632 TGQTKRFVAAVD
+1632 TRQTKRFVDAVE

-1664 RAGEALEQD
+1664 RAGEALEHD
-1673 ANDLRGATSL
+1673 AGDLRAAASL

-1710 VAEQART
+1710 TAEQART

-1723 LAGTDAEPT
+1723 LAGADAEPT

-1751 RRRQGFDLLERAFG
+1751 RRRQGFELLERAFA

-1777 RAAAAGGASDDKL
+1777 RQAAAGNPDDRV
-1790 MAMFERVARNGGD
+1790 MQMYERVARNAGD
-1803 PEVLLDFL
+1803 PELLLDFL
-1811 ERRAAGPA
+1811 ERRAGLAG
-1819 ATPAQIREAVDL
+1819 ATPPQIREAVDL
-1831 AVDQGQ
+1831 AIEHGQ

-1850 AARETA
+1850 AARDTA
-1856 TGLGS
+1856 DGLAS

-1879 TQARD
+1879 SQARD
-1884 LTYEIAPIADDV
+1884 LTYEIAPISDRAEGTDA
-1896 SGKEPIDGLAMRIA
+1896 IDGLAMRIA
-1910 TRALAHRRV
+1910 TRALAHRQV

-1932 SPADRAVWQPLLSI
+1932 SPADRAVWQPLLAI
-1946 YRELGDGDRL
+1946 YRELGDADRL

-1962 TLPNLIT
+1962 TLPNLVT

-1983 LIENLK
+1983 LIESLK

-1997 LRDALA
+1997 LRDALT

-2008 LEAAELYEAS
+2008 LEAAELYES
-2018 LRQLGDDDGIAE
+2018 TLRQLGDDDGIAE
-2030 FLWSRFD
+2030 FLWSRFE

-2052 IRLGDLLERTGSP
+2052 LRLGDLLEKTGSP
-2065 DAARVYR
+2065 DAVRVYR
-2072 AALVVA
+2072 AALIVA

-2092 GDHDSPRDGAMLME
+2092 GEHDAPREGAVLME
-2106 RLLAAE
+2106 RLLAVE

-2126 MWEAAGDPKGVQR
+2126 MWEAAGDMKGVQR
-2139 TLELAHKSAPDDLA
+2139 TLELAHRSAPDDKAL
-2153 IHDRLERWYRD
+2153 HDRLEQWYRD

-2176 RDAERAPD
+2176 RDAERASD
-2184 AAAVERLREA
+2184 GAAVERLREA
-2194 ATVYSG
+2194 ASVYSG

-2213 KARQRAPHVPALVTD
+2213 KARQRAPHIPELVTD

-2247 EALATVHGDGRTQLL
+2247 EALATVQGAGRTSLL

-2288 DKERGAEN
+2288 DKERGPEN

-2301 ERLRLR
+2301 ERLRVR
-2307 SERDGDLPT
+2307 SERDGDLTT

-2335 RGRAFLVGWIER
+2335 RGRAFLVAWIER
-2347 DPRDADPL
+2347 DPRDAEPL
-2355 IQLCD
+2355 YQLCD

-2370 VAAAATRLAYVTEGE
+2370 VAAAAIRLAYITEGD
-2385 AQLTAALRSAAA
+2385 AQVAAALRAAA
-2397 STQAGRPADAV
+2397 ALTQAGRPADAV

-2421 QVVRDKLREV
+2421 SIVRDRLREV
-2431 YEAAGEY
+2431 YEAAGEF

-2443 VLVADADHGEDVAAR
+2443 VLLADAEHGTDPAAR
-2458 YASYKRA
+2458 YANYRRS
-2465 AEIYLYHLEDA
+2465 AELYLYQLEDPA
-2476 PSAQVP
+2476 SAQAP
-2482 AQRALELQPDDH
+2482 AQRALELVPDDH

-2499 NVDVLIHSGHLEDA
+2499 NVDVLIQSGQLEDA
-2513 GKTLETAIGAQKKR
+2513 GRTLETAIGAQKKR

-2547 RDSQLGWLKKAFDV
+2547 RDGQLNWLKKAFDV

-2573 QLATEIGDYE
+2573 RLATEIGDYE

-2591 ITLMDNPAPVT
+2591 ITLMDNPAPIT

-2614 HARGNRAKAELWA
+2614 NARGNRAKAELWA

-2637 SDAQQFLDE
+2637 SDAQQFLDD
-2646 LGGA
+2646 LGGN

>member
-1 MADLSQFKEAAAAV
+1 MADLSQLQEAAAAV
-15 QHSPHA
+15 RHSPHA
-21 VSAWEHVEALA
+21 VSAWEEVEGLA
-32 ADLDRPD
+32 AELDQPD
-39 DIVGLYN
+39 DIVRLYT
-46 ETLAGAVEPQVAEM
+46 EVLGDDVGPQVAEM

-74 DDPSILEKILV
+74 DDPATLENILV
-85 RVTALA
+85 RVIELA

-110 WTDALGLYDRA
+110 WADALGLYDRA
-121 VDATKDR
+121 VDATRDKL
-128 ARRVRLLR
+128 RRIRLLR

-151 AIGYYQLLLPLTPE
+151 AIGYYQRLLPLTPE
-165 DGQISQSLER
+165 DGQVSQSLER
-175 LLERHERWPDLIQLW
+175 LLERHERWPDLIALW

-195 GQSKKERERTRS
+195 GLSKRDRERSRA
-207 RIASVWLDNLGDP
+207 RIAAVWLDNLGDP

-228 PLLAEA
+228 PLLGEA
-234 DDDREPTQLLERVLL
+234 DDDREPTALLERILA
-249 SPNANKT
+249 SDGASRA

-265 RSHYDQTA
+265 RSHHDQA
-273 RPREVIRVL
+273 GRPREVIRVL
-282 EQVIALD
+282 EKVIALD
-289 PASSGPL
+289 PAASGAL
-296 HEEAGARLAEL
+296 HEEAGALLAEL

-312 AMDHYAALLAMAPGS
+312 AMAHYAALLAMQPGS
-327 SATEDKLRQLAER
+327 AATAEKLRQLAER

-347 ADGVAAAARASR
+347 ADGVAAAARASH
-359 DATRRVELLGEAAR
+359 DATRQVELLREAAR
-373 TRLDRLLDVP
+373 TRIERLSDVD
-383 GAIDL
+383 GAIAL
-388 LVEAAATGGAAEQ
+388 LVEANRATGAAEHE
-401 VQLGVARRLVALY
+401 QLTVARKLAALY

-420 RERLTMLERQAQLE
+420 RERLGMLERQAQLE
-434 TSEQARSSLLSEAAK
+434 ATDAARSSILSEAAK

-461 ALWERRIDSDPSDL
+461 LLWERRIDSDPSDL

-480 RITILESQER
+480 RIGILGAQQR
-490 WDDLVAALESR
+490 WDDLVTALESR

-509 QKRADLERVA
+509 QKRADLVQIA
-519 LVHHQRR
+519 LVHHQQRS
-526 GDLAAAISAWQRV
+526 DLAAAIAAWQRV
-539 VTDNKDDE
+539 VADNRDDE
-547 DAISALADLLAET
+547 EGISALADLLAET
-560 SRWQEMAELLEAASG
+560 GRWQEMADLLESSSG
-575 RATKRTIAR
+575 RSTQRTIAR
-584 LVRLGDALRNHLAQ
+584 LVRLGEALRAHLDQ

-611 IAPASAEARDG
+611 IAPASTEARAG

-627 EIAATRAGAADALAQ
+627 DVAATRAGAADALAQ
-642 ALRINGDLGGV
+642 AFRVNGDLGGV
-653 LELLPA
+653 LDLLPA

-667 RTKLALLREAAQLR
+667 RTRLALLREAAQLR
-681 LEHKHDAPG
+681 LEHKRDAAG

-709 HQILSLA
+709 NQIVSLA
-716 KTTGDYAAA
+716 KTTNDWATAAQA
-725 AGAYARAIDA
+725 YEHAIGALEESARAMPEA
-735 LDASGADAREAARL
+735 ADAREAARL

-758 EHLDDLPR
+758 DHQNDR
-766 ATDAYSQVVA
+766 ARAGDAYAQVAAV
-776 IEPGNRRA
+776 EPGNRRA
-784 VHSFASLGAQLGR
+784 VLAFAGLGAQLGR
-797 WDEAAAAVIRYC
+797 WDEAAAGVVRYC
-809 GVREAFD
+809 GVREMFD
-816 DELLGILEVA
+816 DELLSILELAGQAGA
-826 AAAKPAKS
+826 A
-834 YDALAV
+834 DALAA
-840 ALTAGLD
+840 ALGAALD
-847 KHKLPGAA
+847 KHKLPAA
-855 GALFFQRLATI
+855 VGALFAHRLALV
-866 HRDHRKDRT
+866 HRDRRGDR
-875 AAVRAV
+875 AAAIAAL
-881 RRALELGGERQTWL
+881 RRALELGGERTAWL
-895 AELVALERDIGTTPA
+895 ADLVALEREHGVTPA
-910 LLDALRRLADADA
+910 LLDALRRLADADG

-931 AADVASKLGEREQAL
+931 AADVASRLGEREQAL
-946 QILSA
+946 AILSA
-951 VLGRATSAWRG
+951 VLGRTTAAWRG
-962 TAAIRSARSVDAVAK
+962 TAAIRSARSIDAVAR
-977 WAIDALVDL
+977 WAVDALVDL

-991 RARAAVDTLVEAAR
+991 RARAAVDTLIEAAR
-1005 LPFDALIRR
+1005 LPFDQNTRR
-1014 DLRLRAA
+1014 DMRLRAA
-1021 QLATVELA
+1021 QLATVELG
-1029 DNAAAIEMYRS
+1029 DNAAAIDMYRS
-1040 VLAHSPGD
+1040 VLAQSPGD
-1048 LEVIDRLA
+1048 LEVLDRLA
-1056 HLLAVE
+1056 HLLGLE

-1076 GLESAQPD
+1076 GLEPD
-1084 SVDKKLGLRLELAR
+1084 ADKKLGLRLELAR
-1098 LVGIIEERG
+1098 LVGIVEERG

-1123 EPSIEAVADLLTAKG
+1123 EPSIEAVAELLAGKG
-1138 QHKALADLLEQQ
+1138 QHRALADLLEQQ
-1150 ALRLESAGEQ
+1150 AQRLETAGDT
-1160 ARAAKLWSRY
+1160 ARAAKLWARY
-1170 AHVAETETKE
+1170 AQVAETDTRE

-1194 APTSE
+1194 APTSD

-1229 PAERLLVVSQLAKA
+1229 AGERLHVVSQLAKA

-1258 MNLDDREVT
+1258 VNLDDKEPA
-1267 GIGVPPRGTGERS
+1267 I
-1280 ETAGGG
+1280 
-1286 TPDGSA
+1286 
-1292 GRTASGAAR
+1292 
-1301 GIDRE
+1301 
-1306 SALELRLLLA
+1306 ELRTLLA
-1316 ELYRKAEMWEP
+1316 DLYRKSEAWEP

-1341 DKLAREFARE
+1341 DKLARELARE
-1351 ASSIYL
+1351 ASSIYI
-1357 HKLGS
+1357 HKLS
-1362 PAKAIPA
+1362 APAKAIPA
-1369 LETALTL
+1369 LETALQL
-1376 DPTDRDLRTALAIGQ
+1376 DPTDKDLRTALAIGQ

-1396 LTEARAALTELI
+1396 LAEARAALSELI

-1416 PERAALHVELA
+1416 PERAVLHVELA
-1427 RVSLAEGKA
+1427 RVAQAEGKL
-1436 DEAMAEMEAAS
+1436 DEAMSEMEAAS

-1491 DEIAVGASEV
+1491 DEAAVGASEV
-1501 LFELHKLAQ
+1501 LFELHKLA
-1510 ARGETRGGGDP
+1510 ASRGEPKGAGDN
-1521 DGLAGPRGSD
+1521 D
-1531 QAKELLESAMETAIQ
+1531 QAKELLESAMEAAIQ

-1555 RSLLAHGEGELL
+1555 RSLIAHGEGELL
-1567 LTVLD
+1567 LQVLE
-1572 RRLATNPEPHSQARL
+1572 RRLATNPDLHSQARL
-1587 LSDMAETL
+1587 LGDIAETL
-1595 DGQLKRHDEAL
+1595 DGQLGRHNEAL

-1617 SRTDLHDRA
+1617 SRTDLHERA
-1626 RELARR
+1626 RELAKR
-1632 TGQTKRFVAAVD
+1632 TRQTRRFVDAVE

-1673 ANDLRGATSL
+1673 AGDLRAAANL

-1710 VAEQART
+1710 TAEQART

-1737 ALYRLAEIFLGSDT
+1737 ALYRLAEIFLGSDA
-1751 RRRQGFDLLERAFG
+1751 RRRQGFDLLERAFV
-1765 AEPRWAQAGRLL
+1765 AEPRWAHAGRLL
-1777 RAAAAGGASDDKL
+1777 RQAAGAADADDRVL
-1790 MAMFERVARNGGD
+1790 QMYERVARNGGD
-1803 PEVLLDFL
+1803 AKLLLDFL
-1811 ERRAAGPA
+1811 ERRAAQPG
-1819 ATPAQIREAVDL
+1819 ATPPQIREAVDL
-1831 AVDQGQ
+1831 AVEHGQ

-1850 AARETA
+1850 AARDTA
-1856 TGLGS
+1856 EGLGS

-1884 LTYEIAPIADDV
+1884 LTYEIAPVADAA
-1896 SGKEPIDGLAMRIA
+1896 GGPEAIDGLAMRIA

-1962 TLPNLIT
+1962 TLPNLVT
-1969 PAERNALRLEHVRF
+1969 AAERNALRLEHVRF
-1983 LIENLK
+1983 LIENLQ
-1989 RHHDALDV
+1989 RFHDALDV
-1997 LRDALA
+1997 LRDALV

-2008 LEAAELYEAS
+2008 LEAAELYES
-2018 LRQLGDDDGIAE
+2018 TLRRLGDDDGIAE
-2030 FLWSRFD
+2030 FLWSRFE

-2052 IRLGDLLERTGSP
+2052 LRLGDLLENTGSP
-2065 DAARVYR
+2065 DMIRVYR
-2072 AALVVA
+2072 AALIVA

-2092 GDHDSPRDGAMLME
+2092 GEHDAPREGAVLME

-2126 MWEAAGDPKGVQR
+2126 MWEAAGDMKGVQR
-2139 TLELAHKSAPDDLA
+2139 TLELAHRSAPDDPSL
-2153 IHDRLERWYRD
+2153 HDRLEHWYRD

-2176 RDAERAPD
+2176 RDAERMAD
-2184 AAAVERLREA
+2184 TAAVERLREA
-2194 ATVYSG
+2194 ASVYSG

-2213 KARQRAPHVPALVTD
+2213 KARQRAPQIPELVTD

-2247 EALATVHGDGRTQLL
+2247 EALATVQGAGRLSLL

-2273 DDASAVSDLT
+2273 DDASAVADLT
-2283 EAYEL
+2283 DAYEL
-2288 DKERGAEN
+2288 DKERGPEN
-2296 LVNGL
+2296 LVTGL
-2301 ERLRLR
+2301 ERLRVR
-2307 SERDGDLPT
+2307 AERDGDLVT
-2316 ERTATLKLAQLLVA
+2316 ERTATLRLAQLLVT

-2335 RGRAFLVGWIER
+2335 RGRAFLVAWIER

-2355 IQLCD
+2355 YQLCE

-2370 VAAAATRLAYVTEGE
+2370 VAAAATRLAYVTESE
-2385 AQLTAALRSAAA
+2385 AQVTAALRAAA
-2397 STQAGRPADAV
+2397 ALTRAGRPADAV

-2421 QVVRDKLREV
+2421 SVVRDKLREV
-2431 YEAAGEY
+2431 YEAAGEF

-2443 VLVADADHGEDVAAR
+2443 VLLADAEHGDDPARR
-2458 YASYKRA
+2458 YANYRRA
-2465 AEIYLYHLEDA
+2465 AELYLYQLEDA
-2476 PSAQVP
+2476 AGAQVP

-2499 NVDVLIHSGHLEDA
+2499 NVDVLIQSGQLEDA
-2513 GKTLETAIGAQKKR
+2513 GRTLETAIGAQKKR

-2542 AALGD
+2542 AGLGD
-2547 RDSQLGWLKKAFDV
+2547 RDGQLNWLKKAFDV

-2573 QLATEIGDYE
+2573 RLATEIGDYE

-2591 ITLMDNPAPVT
+2591 ITLMDNPTPIT

-2614 HARGNRAKAELWA
+2614 NARGNRAKAELWA
-2627 KKALREDPAF
+2627 KKALREDPGF
-2637 SDAQQFLDE
+2637 SDAQQFLDD
-2646 LGGA
+2646 LGGS

>member
-15 QHSPHA
+15 KHSPHA

-39 DIVGLYN
+39 DIVGLYT
-46 ETLAGAVEPQVAEM
+46 ETLGGAVEPQVAEM

-85 RVTALA
+85 RVTVLA

-96 ALQRLSVIYTVAER
+96 ALARLSVIYTVAER

-121 VDATKDR
+121 VDATKDK
-128 ARRVRLLR
+128 ARRTRLLR

-151 AIGYYQLLLPLTPE
+151 AIGYYQRLLPLTPD
-165 DGQISQSLER
+165 DGQVSQSLER
-175 LLERHERWPDLIQLW
+175 LLERHERWAELIQLW

-195 GQSKKERERTRS
+195 GQPKKERERSRS
-207 RIASVWLDNLGDP
+207 RIAAVWLDNLHDP
-220 QRALAAAK
+220 QHALAAAK

-234 DDDREPTQLLERVLL
+234 DDDKEPTQLLERILA
-249 SPNANKT
+249 SANASKG

-265 RSHYDQTA
+265 RSHYDQTT

-282 EQVIALD
+282 EKVIWLD
-289 PASSGPL
+289 PASSGAL
-296 HEEAGARLAEL
+296 HEEAGTRLAEL

-312 AMDHYAALLAMAPGS
+312 AMDHYAALLAMTPGS
-327 SATEDKLRQLAER
+327 SATEEKLRQLAER

-347 ADGVAAAARASR
+347 ADGVAAAARASK
-359 DATRRVELLGEAAR
+359 DATRQVELLGEAAR
-373 TRLDRLLDVP
+373 TRLERLSDTE
-383 GAIDL
+383 GAIKL
-388 LVEAAATGGAAEQ
+388 LVEASATTGASEHEQ
-401 VQLGVARRLVALY
+401 LSVARRLAALY

-420 RERLTMLERQAQLE
+420 RERLGMLERQAQLE
-434 TSEQARSSLLSEAAK
+434 ASEVARSSILSEAAK
-449 LAESL
+449 LAETL

-461 ALWERRIDSDPSDL
+461 ALWERRIDSDPNDL

-480 RITILESQER
+480 RIGILDNQER
-490 WDDLVAALESR
+490 WDELVAALESR

-509 QKRADLERVA
+509 QKRADLVRVA
-519 LVHHQRR
+519 LVHHHQRR
-526 GDLAAAISAWQRV
+526 DLGAAITAWQRV

-547 DAISALADLLAET
+547 EGISALADLLAAT
-560 SRWQEMAELLEAASG
+560 DRWKEMADLLESASG
-575 RATKRTIAR
+575 RATQRTIAR
-584 LVRLGDALRNHLAQ
+584 LVRLGEALRAHLDQ
-598 PVRALAAYRNAIA
+598 PARALAAYRNAIA
-611 IAPASAEARDG
+611 IDPGSKEARSG

-627 EIAATRAGAADALAQ
+627 DVAATRAAAADALAQ
-642 ALRINGDLGGV
+642 AFRINGDLGGV
-653 LELLPA
+653 LDLLPA
-659 RLAEARDD
+659 RLAEAKDE

-709 HQILSLA
+709 HQIVSLA
-716 KTTGDYAAA
+716 KTTGDYATAA
-725 AGAYARAIDA
+725 AAYDRAIQAIDA
-735 LDASGADAREAARL
+735 SGGDAREAARL
-749 RMAYADIVA
+749 RMAFADITA
-758 EHLDDLPR
+758 EHLHDR
-766 ATDAYSQVVA
+766 ARAGDAYAQVAAV
-776 IEPGNRRA
+776 EPGNRRA
-784 VHSFASLGAQLGR
+784 VQSFANLGGHLGR
-797 WDEAAAAVIRYC
+797 WDEAAAAVVRYC

-816 DELLGILEVA
+816 DELLSILEVA
-826 AAAKPAKS
+826 ATSAAAHE
-834 YDALAV
+834 ALAA
-840 ALTAGLD
+840 ALSAALD

-855 GALFFQRLATI
+855 GALFAQRLAALY
-866 HRDHRKDRT
+866 RDHRGDKP
-875 AAVRAV
+875 AAIRAL
-881 RRALELGGERQTWL
+881 RRALELGGERAAWL
-895 AELVALERDIGTTPA
+895 ADLVVLEREQGTSPA
-910 LLDALRRLADADA
+910 LLDALRRLADADG

-946 QILSA
+946 AILSA
-951 VLGRATSAWRG
+951 VLGRATAAWRG
-962 TAAIRSARSVDAVAK
+962 TAAIRSARSVDAVAR

-991 RARAAVDTLVEAAR
+991 RARAAVDTLIEAAR
-1005 LPFDALIRR
+1005 LPFDQNTRR
-1014 DLRLRAA
+1014 DMRLRAA
-1021 QLATVELA
+1021 QLATVELG
-1029 DNAAAIEMYRS
+1029 DNAAAIDMYRS
-1040 VLAHSPGD
+1040 VLAQSPND
-1048 LEVIDRLA
+1048 LEVIERLA
-1056 HLLAVE
+1056 HLLGLE

-1076 GLESAQPD
+1076 GLEND
-1084 SVDKKLGLRLELAR
+1084 LEKKLVLRLELAR
-1098 LVGIIEERG
+1098 LVGIVEERG

-1123 EPSIEAVADLLTAKG
+1123 EASIDAVAELLAGKG
-1138 QHKALADLLEQQ
+1138 AHRALVDLLEQQ
-1150 ALRLESAGEQ
+1150 AQRLETAGEV
-1160 ARAAKLWSRY
+1160 ARSARLWARY
-1170 AHVAETETKE
+1170 AQVAEAETKE
-1180 VERAIAGHRRVVAL
+1180 IERAIGGHRRVVAL

-1229 PAERLLVVSQLAKA
+1229 AGERLMVVSQLAKA

-1258 MNLDDREVT
+1258 VNLDDKE
-1267 GIGVPPRGTGERS
+1267 P
-1280 ETAGGG
+1280 
-1286 TPDGSA
+1286 
-1292 GRTASGAAR
+1292 
-1301 GIDRE
+1301 
-1306 SALELRLLLA
+1306 ALELRTLLA
-1316 ELYRKAEMWEP
+1316 DLYRKAEAWEP

-1341 DKLAREFARE
+1341 DKLGREFARE

-1357 HKLGS
+1357 HKLSS

-1369 LETALTL
+1369 LETALLL

-1396 LTEARAALTELI
+1396 LVEARAVLAELI
-1408 NDFGRRRS
+1408 TDFGRRRS

-1427 RVSLAEGKA
+1427 RVSQAEGKI
-1436 DEAMAEMEAAS
+1436 DEAMTEMEAAS
-1447 KMDVSNAA
+1447 KMDGSNAA

-1466 AGQLDKAERT
+1466 AGQLDKSERT

-1491 DEIAVGASEV
+1491 DEAAVGASEV

-1510 ARGETRGGGDP
+1510 ARGER
-1521 DGLAGPRGSD
+1521 D

-1555 RSLLAHGEGELL
+1555 RSLIAHTEGELL
-1567 LTVLD
+1567 LTVLE

-1595 DGQLKRHDEAL
+1595 DVQLQRHNEAL

-1617 SRTDLHDRA
+1617 SRTDLHERG
-1626 RELARR
+1626 RELSRR
-1632 TGQTKRFVAAVD
+1632 TGQTKRFVDAVD

-1673 ANDLRGATSL
+1673 ANDLRGAANL

-1710 VAEQART
+1710 TAEQART

-1751 RRRQGFDLLERAFG
+1751 RRRQGFELLERAFA

-1777 RAAAAGGASDDKL
+1777 RTAAASDAADDKI
-1790 MAMFERVARNGGD
+1790 MQMYERVARNGGD
-1803 PEVLLDFL
+1803 GELLLDFL
-1811 ERRAAGPA
+1811 ERRAAQPG
-1819 ATPAQIREAVDL
+1819 ATPQQIREAVDL
-1831 AVDQGQ
+1831 AVEQGQ

-1850 AARETA
+1850 SARDTA
-1856 TGLGS
+1856 DGLAS

-1879 TQARD
+1879 TQAKD
-1884 LTYEIAPIADDV
+1884 LTYEIAPISDLD
-1896 SGKEPIDGLAMRIA
+1896 GKEPIDGLAMRIA

-1962 TLPNLIT
+1962 TLPNLVT

-2008 LEAAELYEAS
+2008 LEAAELYES
-2018 LRQLGDDDGIAE
+2018 TLRQLGDDDGIAE
-2030 FLWSRFD
+2030 FLWSRFE

-2052 IRLGDLLERTGSP
+2052 LRLGDLLEKTGSP
-2065 DAARVYR
+2065 DAVRVYR
-2072 AALVVA
+2072 AALIVA

-2092 GDHDSPRDGAMLME
+2092 GEHDAPREGAVLME
-2106 RLLAAE
+2106 RLLAVE

-2126 MWEAAGDPKGVQR
+2126 MWEAAGDMKGVQR
-2139 TLELAHKSAPDDLA
+2139 TLELAHRSAPDDLA
-2153 IHDRLERWYRD
+2153 IHDRLEKWYRD

-2176 RDAERAPD
+2176 RDAERADD
-2184 AAAVERLREA
+2184 AGAVERLREA

-2213 KARQRAPHVPALVTD
+2213 KARQRAPHVAELVTD

-2247 EALATVHGDGRTQLL
+2247 EALATVQGAGRTALL

-2273 DDASAVSDLT
+2273 DDSSAVSDLT

-2288 DKERGAEN
+2288 DKDRGTET

-2301 ERLRLR
+2301 ERLRVR

-2316 ERTATLKLAQLLVA
+2316 ERLATLKLAQLLV
-2330 TGELE
+2330 THGELE

-2347 DPRDADPL
+2347 DPRDAEPL
-2355 IQLCD
+2355 YQLCE

-2365 GHWDG
+2365 EHWDG
-2370 VAAAATRLAYVTEGE
+2370 VAAAATRLAYVTEGD
-2385 AQLTAALRSAAA
+2385 AQVDAALRAA
-2397 STQAGRPADAV
+2397 SASTRAGRPAEAV

-2421 QVVRDKLREV
+2421 SIVRDKLREV
-2431 YEAAGEY
+2431 YDAAGEY

-2443 VLVADADHGEDVAAR
+2443 VLVADADHGSDPAAR
-2458 YASYKRA
+2458 YANYKRA
-2465 AEIYLYHLEDA
+2465 AELYLYQLEDPA
-2476 PSAQVP
+2476 NAQVP

-2499 NVDVLIHSGHLEDA
+2499 NVDVLIQSGQLEDA
-2513 GKTLETAIGAQKKR
+2513 GRTLEAAISAQKKR

-2547 RDSQLGWLKKAFDV
+2547 RDGQLGWLKKAFDV

-2591 ITLMDNPAPVT
+2591 ITLMDNPSPVT

-2637 SDAQQFLDE
+2637 SDAQTFLNE
-2646 LGGA
+2646 LDGT